1 MNHQSREHEKITTV
15 GAWAAGASCLFCSI
29 WNVLRRL
36 TACLVAFVVS
46 IPFGA
51 QSSLYGLLSW
61 LFACVEDL
69 FCTIIAAYGA
79 FIGHV

>member
-1 MNHQSREHEKITTV
+1 M

-36 TACLVAFVVS
+36 TACWVAFVVS
-46 IPFGA
+46 VPFGKQNA
-51 QSSLYGLLSW
+51 LYGLLSW
-61 LFACVEDL
+61 LFACVADL
-69 FCTIIAAYGA
+69 FCARIAAYGE